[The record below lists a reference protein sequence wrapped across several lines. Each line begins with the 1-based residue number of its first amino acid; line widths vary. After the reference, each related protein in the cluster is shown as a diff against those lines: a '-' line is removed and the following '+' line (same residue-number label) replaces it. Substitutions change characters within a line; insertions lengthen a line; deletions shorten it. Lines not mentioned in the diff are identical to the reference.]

1 MGRQIYYQHHRLLA
15 EVISVGLTVSLAA
28 VIGYLILNITY

>member
-1 MGRQIYYQHHRLLA
+1 MGRQIYYRHHRLFT

-28 VIGYLILNITY
+28 VIGLLVLQAL